1 MCTFYWKDDLYLNIN
16 SNLKKSKVLIHH
28 LKDVY
33 RGVTVAFL
41 LRYSDGQFSTVL
53 SCFVLLSQ
61 NIFEFSDKERER
73 ESKKGREMGK

>member
-1 MCTFYWKDDLYLNIN
+1 MQ
-16 SNLKKSKVLIHH
+16 
-28 LKDVY
+28 DVY

-61 NIFEFSDKERER
+61 IIFEFSDKERER
-73 ESKKGREMGK
+73 EREREQEQERERDEKVNQEIEKENKRNL